1 MSIKG
6 ASEAV
11 PALLSYSERHFQR
24 IDKLYQAS
32 YVLEYMSSLMSL
44 LPNDSIVENDMKKN
58 SKIIEKT
65 SVVTTVTKSKPKIF
79 QSSSGKR
86 NNTTTDDLEEYNK
99 RKDNDN
105 NKKRKVTKSSDAD
118 NDPFFS

>member
-79 QSSSGKR
+79 QSSSKR
-86 NNTTTDDLEEYNK
+86 NNTTTDDLEEYKK

>member
-6 ASEAV
+6 ASEAI

-44 LPNDSIVENDMKKN
+44 LPNDSIIENDMKKN
-58 SKIIEKT
+58 SKAIEKT

-79 QSSSGKR
+79 QSSSKR
-86 NNTTTDDLEEYNK
+86 NNSTTDDLEEYNM
-99 RKDNDN
+99 RKNNDN

>member
-79 QSSSGKR
+79 QSSSKR

>member
-6 ASEAV
+6 AAEAV

-79 QSSSGKR
+79 QSSGKR